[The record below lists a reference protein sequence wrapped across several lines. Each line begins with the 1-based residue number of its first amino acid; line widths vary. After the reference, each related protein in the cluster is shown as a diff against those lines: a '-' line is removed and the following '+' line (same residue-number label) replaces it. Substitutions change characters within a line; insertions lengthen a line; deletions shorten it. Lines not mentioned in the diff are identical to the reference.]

1 MTTITT
7 PSSAGAWSPDVYTF
21 APGDAVPTAAILQAT
36 TVSGRVDGDEP
47 AVRAAYINDDTA
59 QFTAEGAEIPES
71 DPQLAEVLV
80 HTAKITQL
88 VRVSSEQWGQPQT
101 AEQLAQSVA
110 RAVTRRAD
118 IAFLAE
124 PAPTAP
130 AVAPVAGLAHTTGL
144 VDGGAVD
151 GNLDA
156 LIDLV
161 AELEENLAT
170 PSHIIVSPTTWA
182 ALRRLKV
189 GGQGVNESLLGAG
202 TTDAAPMLLSLPVLT
217 NIAVP
222 AGVGFVV
229 DRSAIV
235 SAVGQVRVANS
246 EHQYFNSDSVA
257 LRATWRIGHAVVR
270 PERIGTFTVTT
281 ESS

>member
-1 MTTITT
+1 
-7 PSSAGAWSPDVYTF
+7 
-21 APGDAVPTAAILQAT
+21 
-36 TVSGRVDGDEP
+36 
-47 AVRAAYINDDTA
+47 
-59 QFTAEGAEIPES
+59 
-71 DPQLAEVLV
+71 
-80 HTAKITQL
+80 
-88 VRVSSEQWGQPQT
+88 VRVSSEQWGQPST
-101 AEQLAQSVA
+101 ATQFSQSVA
-110 RAVTRRAD
+110 RALVRRAD

-124 PAPTAP
+124 HAPTAP
-130 AVAPVAGLAHTTGL
+130 AVAPVAGLANTAGL
-144 VDGGAVD
+144 VDGGAVS

-170 PSHIIVSPTTWA
+170 PSHIVVSPTTWA

-229 DRSAIV
+229 DRNAIV
-235 SAVGQVRVANS
+235 SAVGPVRVANS
-246 EHQYFNSDSVA
+246 EHEFFSSDSIAV
-257 LRATWRIGHAVVR
+257 RATWRIGHAVVR
-270 PERIGTFTVTT
+270 PERIGKFTIAA
-281 ESS
+281 